1 VKAPARPWC
10 FERGTEFGHR
20 IPRPIC
26 PGC

>member
-1 VKAPARPWC
+1 VKPPSRPWR
-10 FERGTEFGHR
+10 FERATEFGHR